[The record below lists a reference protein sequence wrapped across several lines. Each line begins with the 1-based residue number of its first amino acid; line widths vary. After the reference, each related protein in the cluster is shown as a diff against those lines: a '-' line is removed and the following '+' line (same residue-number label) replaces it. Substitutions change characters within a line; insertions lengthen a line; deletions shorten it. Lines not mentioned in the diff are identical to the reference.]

1 MHMICEAGAGRAENL
16 AYVRITFLHGD
27 NAFFHHLAPT
37 CAYTLAAQSCSHNTK
52 IVDDMALNYIWSG
65 FFLVGFIAALLQW
78 LFLGDTEIFKKIID
92 GTFDSAKMGVMD
104 IALPLAGVMTLW
116 LGIMNVGEKAG
127 AIGVLAKII
136 SPFFSRIFPE
146 VPKDHPATGHMVMN
160 FSANL
165 LGLDNAATPF
175 GLKAM
180 ESLQT
185 LNPDK
190 DTASNAQI
198 MFLVLHTSGLTLI
211 PLAIM
216 AQRSILGAK
225 DPSDIFIPCM
235 IATYVAT
242 VTGLI
247 VVAIKQRINLF
258 DRVVLAWLGGMTS
271 AIALLIYY
279 FTQYLTKPEIQ
290 LVSKVASNL
299 ILFSIIIV
307 FIVGAMRKKVNVYE
321 AFIEGA
327 KGGIQTSLTIIP
339 YLVGMLVAISVIRNS
354 GVLGFVVSGLEWVFI
369 HLGMT
374 TEFTPALPT
383 ALMKPLSGSGSKA
396 MMIDAMQTYG
406 VDSFVGRL
414 ACIFQGSAD
423 TTFYI
428 VALYFGS
435 VGIRKTRYAISC
447 GLIADFAGII
457 AAIFVAYMFFG

>member
-1 MHMICEAGAGRAENL
+1 
-16 AYVRITFLHGD
+16 
-27 NAFFHHLAPT
+27 
-37 CAYTLAAQSCSHNTK
+37 
-52 IVDDMALNYIWSG
+52 MALNYIWIG
-65 FFLVGFIAALLQW
+65 FFLVGFVAALAQW
-78 LFLGDTEIFKKIID
+78 IFLGDTEIFKRIID
-92 GTFDSAKMGVMD
+92 GTFDAAKMGVMD

-127 AIGVLAKII
+127 AVGWLAKVI

-185 LNPDK
+185 LNPNK

-216 AQRSILGAK
+216 AQRAILGAK

-242 VTGLI
+242 VAGI
-247 VVAIKQRINLF
+247 IAVSIRQRINLMNG
-258 DRVVLAWLGGMTS
+258 VVLGWLGGMTA
-271 AIALLIYY
+271 AIATLIWY
-279 FTQYLTKPEIQ
+279 FTQYLTKPEIET
-290 LVSKVASNL
+290 VSKVASNL
-299 ILFSIIIV
+299 ILFSIIV
-307 FIVGAMRKKVNVYE
+307 AFIVGAMIKRVNVYE

-339 YLVGMLVAISVIRNS
+339 YLVGMLVAISVVRNA
-354 GVLGFVVSGLEWVFI
+354 GVLGFVVQGLEWLI
-369 HLGMT
+369 RLAGLDT
-374 TEFTPALPT
+374 AFTPALPT
-383 ALMKPLSGSGSKA
+383 ALMKPLSGSGSRA
-396 MMIDAMQTYG
+396 LMIDAMKTYG

-435 VGIRKTRYAISC
+435 VGVRKTRYAISC
-447 GLIADFAGII
+447 GLIADFAGIV
-457 AAIFVAYMFFG
+457 AAISVAYVFFG

>member
-1 MHMICEAGAGRAENL
+1 M
-16 AYVRITFLHGD
+16 
-27 NAFFHHLAPT
+27 
-37 CAYTLAAQSCSHNTK
+37 S
-52 IVDDMALNYIWSG
+52 LNYIWSG
-65 FFLVGFIAALLQW
+65 FFLVGFLAALAQW
-78 LFLGDTEIFKKIID
+78 IFLGDTEIFKRIID
-92 GTFDSAKMGVMD
+92 GTFDSAKLGVMD

-116 LGIMNVGEKAG
+116 LGIMNIGEKAG
-127 AIGVLAKII
+127 AVGWVAKLIA
-136 SPFFSRIFPE
+136 PFFSRIFPG

-185 LNPDK
+185 LNPNK
-190 DTASNAQI
+190 DEASDAQI

-216 AQRSILGAK
+216 AQRAILGAK

-242 VTGLI
+242 VTGI
-247 VVAIKQRINLF
+247 IAVALKQRIKLLNG
-258 DRVVLAWLGGMTS
+258 VVLGWLGGMTA
-271 AIALLIYY
+271 AIAGLIYY
-279 FTQYLTKPEIQ
+279 FTNYLSKTEIE
-290 LVSKVASNL
+290 LVSKVSSNL
-299 ILFSIIIV
+299 ILFSIIII
-307 FIVGAMRKKVNVYE
+307 FILGAMRKKVNVYD

-354 GVLGFVVSGLEWVFI
+354 GVLGFVVSGLDWVFVQM
-369 HLGMT
+369 GVNT
-374 TEFTPALPT
+374 DFTPALPT

-396 MMIDAMQTYG
+396 MMIDAMKTYG

-435 VGIRKTRYAISC
+435 VGIRKTRYAIPY

-457 AAIFVAYMFFG
+457 AAIFVAYLFFGAAPA

>member
-1 MHMICEAGAGRAENL
+1 
-16 AYVRITFLHGD
+16 
-27 NAFFHHLAPT
+27 
-37 CAYTLAAQSCSHNTK
+37 
-52 IVDDMALNYIWSG
+52 MALNYIWIG
-65 FFLVGFIAALLQW
+65 FFLVGFVAALAQW
-78 LFLGDTEIFKKIID
+78 IFLGDTEIFKRIID
-92 GTFDSAKMGVMD
+92 GTFDAAKMGVMD

-116 LGIMNVGEKAG
+116 LGIMNIGEKAG
-127 AIGVLAKII
+127 AVGWLANII

-185 LNPDK
+185 LNPNK

-216 AQRSILGAK
+216 AQRAILGAK

-242 VTGLI
+242 VAGI
-247 VVAIKQRINLF
+247 IAVSIRQRINLLNG
-258 DRVVLAWLGGMTS
+258 VVLGWLGGMTA
-271 AIALLIYY
+271 AIATLIWY
-279 FTQYLTKPEIQ
+279 FTQYLTKPEIET
-290 LVSKVASNL
+290 VSKVASNL
-299 ILFSIIIV
+299 ILFSIIVV
-307 FIVGAMRKKVNVYE
+307 FIVGAMVKRVNVYE

-339 YLVGMLVAISVIRNS
+339 YLVGMLVAISVIRNA
-354 GVLGFVVSGLEWVFI
+354 GVLGFVVQGLEWLI
-369 HLGMT
+369 RMAGLDT
-374 TEFTPALPT
+374 AFTPALPT
-383 ALMKPLSGSGSKA
+383 ALMKPLSGSGSRA
-396 MMIDAMQTYG
+396 LMIDAMKTYG

-435 VGIRKTRYAISC
+435 VGVRKTRYAISC
-447 GLIADFAGII
+447 GLIADLAGII
-457 AAIFVAYMFFG
+457 AAISVAYVFFG

>member
-1 MHMICEAGAGRAENL
+1 
-16 AYVRITFLHGD
+16 
-27 NAFFHHLAPT
+27 
-37 CAYTLAAQSCSHNTK
+37 
-52 IVDDMALNYIWSG
+52 MALNYIWIG
-65 FFLVGFIAALLQW
+65 FFLVGFVAALAQLV
-78 LFLGDTEIFKKIID
+78 FFGDTEVFKRIID
-92 GTFDSAKMGVMD
+92 GTFDSAKTGVMD

-116 LGIMNVGEKAG
+116 LGIMNIGEKAG
-127 AIGVLAKII
+127 AIGWLAKII
-136 SPFFSRIFPE
+136 SPFFSRIFPG
-146 VPKDHPATGHMVMN
+146 VPKDHPATGHRVMN

-185 LNPDK
+185 LNPNK
-190 DTASNAQI
+190 DTATDAQI

-216 AQRSILGAK
+216 AQRSILGAA

-235 IATYVAT
+235 VATYVAT
-242 VTGLI
+242 VTGI
-247 VVAIKQRINLF
+247 IAVSIRQRINLING
-258 DRVVLAWLGGMTS
+258 VVLSWLGGMTA
-271 AIALLIYY
+271 AIGLMIWY
-279 FTQYLTKPEIQ
+279 FTNFLSKTEIET
-290 LVSKVASNL
+290 VSKVASNV
-299 ILFSIIIV
+299 ILFSIIVI
-307 FIVGAMRKKVNVYE
+307 FIVGALRKQVNVYE

-354 GVLGFVVSGLEWVFI
+354 GVLGYVVAGLDWVI
-369 HLGMT
+369 GRMGLDT
-374 TEFTPALPT
+374 AFTPALPT
-383 ALMKPLSGSGSKA
+383 ALMKPLSGSGSRA
-396 MMIDAMQTYG
+396 LMIDAMKTYG

-435 VGIRKTRYAISC
+435 VGVRKTRYAISC
-447 GLIADFAGII
+447 GLIADLAGII
-457 AAIFVAYMFFG
+457 AAIAIAYVFFG

>member
-1 MHMICEAGAGRAENL
+1 
-16 AYVRITFLHGD
+16 
-27 NAFFHHLAPT
+27 
-37 CAYTLAAQSCSHNTK
+37 
-52 IVDDMALNYIWSG
+52 MALNYIWTG
-65 FFLVGFIAALLQW
+65 FFLVGFIAALAQW
-78 LFLGDTEIFKKIID
+78 IFLGDTEIFKRIID
-92 GTFDSAKMGVMD
+92 GTFDSAKAGVMD

-116 LGIMNVGEKAG
+116 LGIMNIGEKAG
-127 AIGVLAKII
+127 VIGWLARII
-136 SPFFSRIFPE
+136 APFFSRIFPD

-216 AQRSILGAK
+216 AQRAILGAK
-225 DPSDIFIPCM
+225 DPADIFIPCM
-235 IATYVAT
+235 VATYVAT
-242 VTGLI
+242 LAGII
-247 VVAIKQRINLF
+247 VVAIRQRINLF
-258 DRVVLAWLGGMTS
+258 DRVVLGWLGGIT
-271 AIALLIYY
+271 ALVGGMMWT
-279 FTQYLTKPEIQ
+279 FTQVLAKPQIEV
-290 LVSKVASNL
+290 VSRVVSNL
-299 ILFSIIIV
+299 LLLSIIIV
-307 FIVGAMRKKVNVYE
+307 FILAALRRGVNVYE

-339 YLVGMLVAISVIRNS
+339 YLVGMLVAISVIRNA
-354 GVLGFVVSGLEWVFI
+354 GVLGYVVHGLEWI
-369 HLGMT
+369 IASTGLDT
-374 TEFTPALPT
+374 AFTPALPT

-396 MMIDAMQTYG
+396 MMIDAMKTYG

-457 AAIFVAYMFFG
+457 AAIMVAYLFFG

>member
-1 MHMICEAGAGRAENL
+1 MTL
-16 AYVRITFLHGD
+16 TF
-27 NAFFHHLAPT
+27 
-37 CAYTLAAQSCSHNTK
+37 
-52 IVDDMALNYIWSG
+52 IWSG
-65 FFLVGFIAALLQW
+65 FFLIGFLAALAQW
-78 LFLGDTEIFKKIID
+78 LFLGDVEVFKRIVD
-92 GTFDSAKMGVMD
+92 GTFEAARVAVME

-116 LGIMNVGEKAG
+116 LGIMNIGEKAG
-127 AIGVLAKII
+127 AVTWLARVI

-185 LNPDK
+185 LNPSQDE
-190 DTASNAQI
+190 ASNAQI

-211 PLAIM
+211 PLSIM
-216 AQRSILGAK
+216 AQRAVLGAA
-225 DPSDIFIPCM
+225 DPSDIFIPCL

-242 VTGLI
+242 VVGM
-247 VVAIKQRINLF
+247 VAVAIKQRIDLF
-258 DRVVLAWLGGMTS
+258 DGVVLSWLGGITA
-271 AIALLIYY
+271 AIAGMVWY
-279 FTQYLTKPEIQ
+279 FSQYLTRPEIE

-307 FIVGAMRKKVNVYE
+307 FILGGLRKRIDVYE

-327 KGGIQTSLTIIP
+327 KGGIQTSLKIIP
-339 YLVGMLVAISVIRNS
+339 YIVGMLVAISVLRNS
-354 GVLGFVVSGLEWVFI
+354 GILGFVVNGFTWLFTQF
-369 HLGMT
+369 GFNT
-374 TEFTPALPT
+374 DFTPALPT
-383 ALMKPLSGSGSKA
+383 ALMKPISGSGSRA
-396 MMIDAMQTYG
+396 MMIDAMKTYG

-435 VGIRKTRYAISC
+435 VGIKRTRYAIPY
-447 GLIADFAGII
+447 GLLADLAGIV
-457 AAIFVAYMFFG
+457 AAILVAYLFFH

>member
-1 MHMICEAGAGRAENL
+1 MNNFIAWPPGIL
-16 AYVRITFLHGD
+16 S
-27 NAFFHHLAPT
+27 
-37 CAYTLAAQSCSHNTK
+37 SCSVALGIYSPLHILLNAHK
-52 IVDDMALNYIWSG
+52 HDMALNYIWCG
-65 FFLVGFIAALLQW
+65 FFIVGFIAALGQW
-78 LFLGDTEIFKKIID
+78 LFLGDTDIFKRIVD
-92 GTFDSAKMGVMD
+92 GTFDSAKTGVMD

-116 LGIMNVGEKAG
+116 LGIMNIGEKAG
-127 AIGVLAKII
+127 AVGWLARVIA
-136 SPFFSRIFPE
+136 PFFSRIFPD
-146 VPKDHPATGHMVMN
+146 VPRDHPATGHMVMN

-185 LNPDK
+185 LNPEK

-225 DPSDIFIPCM
+225 DPSDIFIPCL

-242 VTGLI
+242 VTGII
-247 VVAIKQRINLF
+247 VVSIRQRINLL
-258 DRVVLAWLGGMTS
+258 DRVVLSWLIGITS
-271 AIALLIYY
+271 AIALMIWY
-279 FTQYLTKPEIQ
+279 FTNFLNKQEIE
-290 LVSKVASNL
+290 LFSKVFSNL
-299 ILFSIIIV
+299 VLFSIIIV
-307 FIVGAMRKKVNVYE
+307 FIVGALRKKVNVYD

-339 YLVGMLVAISVIRNS
+339 YLVGMLVAISVVRNA
-354 GVLGFVVSGLEWVFI
+354 GVLGYIVNAMTWVFTN
-369 HLGMT
+369 LGINT
-374 TEFTPALPT
+374 DFTPALPT

-396 MMIDAMQTYG
+396 MMIDAMRTYG

-414 ACIFQGSAD
+414 ACVFQGSAD

-447 GLIADFAGII
+447 GLLADLAGII
-457 AAIFVAYMFFG
+457 AAIFVAYLFFH

>member
-1 MHMICEAGAGRAENL
+1 
-16 AYVRITFLHGD
+16 
-27 NAFFHHLAPT
+27 
-37 CAYTLAAQSCSHNTK
+37 
-52 IVDDMALNYIWSG
+52 MALNYIWSG
-65 FFLVGFIAALLQW
+65 FFIVGFVAALLQW
-78 LFLGDTEIFKKIID
+78 IFLGDTDIFKKIVD
-92 GTFDSAKMGVMD
+92 GTFESAKVGVMD

-116 LGIMNVGEKAG
+116 LGIMNIGEKAG
-127 AIGVLAKII
+127 VVGWLAKVIA
-136 SPFFSRIFPE
+136 PFFSRIFPE

-185 LNPDK
+185 LNPNK
-190 DTASNAQI
+190 EEASNAQI

-216 AQRSILGAK
+216 AQRAILGAR

-242 VTGLI
+242 VTGIITVSL
-247 VVAIKQRINLF
+247 KQRINLLN
-258 DRVVLAWLGGMTS
+258 RVVLGWLGGMTA
-271 AIALLIYY
+271 AIAALIYY
-279 FTQYLTKPEIQ
+279 FTNYLSKPEIE

-299 ILFSIIIV
+299 ILFTIIIV
-307 FIVGAMRKKVNVYE
+307 FIGMAMRKGVNVYD

-354 GVLGFVVSGLEWVFI
+354 GVLGFVVSGLNWVFVS
-369 HLGMT
+369 LGMNT
-374 TEFTPALPT
+374 DFVPALPT

-396 MMIDAMQTYG
+396 MMIDAMRTYG

-435 VGIRKTRYAISC
+435 VGIRKTRYAISA
-447 GLIADFAGII
+447 GLIADLAGIV
-457 AAIFVAYMFFG
+457 AAILVAYLFFG

>member
-1 MHMICEAGAGRAENL
+1 
-16 AYVRITFLHGD
+16 
-27 NAFFHHLAPT
+27 
-37 CAYTLAAQSCSHNTK
+37 
-52 IVDDMALNYIWSG
+52 MALNYIWIG
-65 FFLVGFIAALLQW
+65 FFLVGFVAALAQW
-78 LFLGDTEIFKKIID
+78 IFLGDTEIFKRIID
-92 GTFDSAKMGVMD
+92 GTFDAAKMGVMD

-116 LGIMNVGEKAG
+116 LGIMNIGEKAG
-127 AIGVLAKII
+127 AVSLLAKII

-216 AQRSILGAK
+216 AQRAILGAK
-225 DPSDIFIPCM
+225 DPSDIFIPCL

-242 VTGLI
+242 VAGII
-247 VVAIKQRINLF
+247 VVSIRQRINLLNG
-258 DRVVLAWLGGMTS
+258 VVLGWLGSMTA
-271 AIALLIYY
+271 AIAAMIWY
-279 FTQYLTKPEIQ
+279 FTTFLTKPEIET
-290 LVSKVASNL
+290 VSKVASNL
-299 ILFSIIIV
+299 ILFSIIVV
-307 FIVGAMRKKVNVYE
+307 FIVGALRKHVNVYE

-327 KGGIQTSLTIIP
+327 KGGIQTSITIIP

-354 GVLGFVVSGLEWVFI
+354 GVLGFVVQGLEWLI
-369 HLGMT
+369 RLAGLDT
-374 TEFTPALPT
+374 AFTPALPT
-383 ALMKPLSGSGSKA
+383 ALMKPLSGSGSRA
-396 MMIDAMQTYG
+396 LMIDAMKTYG

-435 VGIRKTRYAISC
+435 VGVRKTRYAISC
-447 GLIADFAGII
+447 GLIADLAGII
-457 AAIFVAYMFFG
+457 AAISVAYVFFG